1 MRIKLTIAL
10 IASTALALPAVAAAH
25 VTLQPESVPAGTFT
39 RLDVRVPNERDDA
52 GTVKVDVELPDGFY
66 FASYEPVAGWEV
78 KVTKEKL
85 DQPVEIE
92 PGFEATEQV
101 TRITWT
107 GDGEEG
113 LVPPGAFQDFGLS
126 VLTPDAEGETLTF
139 KALQTYEGG
148 EVVRWI
154 GAADA
159 EEPAPTVTL
168 TAAGE
173 DHHAAATED
182 EDSEEASEEPTVE
195 VEEGDEDEGSS
206 DGLAIAGI
214 ALGGLGLVAGGTA
227 LARSRR
233 SN

>member
-1 MRIKLTIAL
+1 M
-10 IASTALALPAVAAAH
+10 
-25 VTLQPESVPAGTFT
+25 
-39 RLDVRVPNERDDA
+39 
-52 GTVKVDVELPDGFY
+52 ELPDGFY

-107 GDGEEG
+107 GDGEQG

-168 TAAGE
+168 TAAAE
-173 DHHAAATED
+173 AEHAAATE
-182 EDSEEASEEPTVE
+182 EEPEASAEPSVVVE
-195 VEEGDEDEGSS
+195 DDDEGSS